1 MPVHLR
7 DMVSLKECHPNIYE
21 EFMKGNFT
29 VKKSKH
35 AFSAIAIDHAHE
47 QNNASVKG
55 DGGAVGL
62 TENPSALRRWMVSG
76 PEMARLIGEFESSM
90 TEKQDSDCRHHEQ
103 KKHTQSAFA
112 RDVKALSVAMEDM
125 GNPFTEDS
133 NDLLVLDSRN
143 IADAAVADTMQQIGL
158 EQYEAYVD
166 ERLVNQRTPISDTIK
181 RNNLHLFSRPPVK
194 GNSSKQQ
201 QISSL
206 KSNCSLFS
214 RLYMA
219 SQVRD
224 GDLC

>member
-1 MPVHLR
+1 
-7 DMVSLKECHPNIYE
+7 
-21 EFMKGNFT
+21 
-29 VKKSKH
+29 
-35 AFSAIAIDHAHE
+35 
-47 QNNASVKG
+47 
-55 DGGAVGL
+55 
-62 TENPSALRRWMVSG
+62 
-76 PEMARLIGEFESSM
+76 MARLIGEFESSM

-143 IADAAVADTMQQIGL
+143 IADAAVADTMQQIEQIGI

-181 RNNLHLFSRPPVK
+181 RNNLHLFSLPPVK

-206 KSNCSLFS
+206 KNNCSLFS
-214 RLYMA
+214 RLYIA

-224 GDLC
+224 GDLCEFFQHENQPCPPSLSQMGVLGEEQSQTC